1 MQISKLN
8 DIFTTR
14 GAAAALDTA
23 RAAMMDDWIIAK
35 LEAGEWGVSHKSAP
49 KPVKRDRIVDH
60 HGDKRIVKTT
70 LGTDA
75 LGYSV
80 ETLGESGNVVSRE
93 GLGKLSL
100 SEARALI
107 GKVIAHPVKEGG
119 KTNDPKVSQGMK
131 GSSTGGGNNK
141 GGQKGK

>member
-1 MQISKLN
+1 MNIAKIN
-8 DIFTTR
+8 DIYTR
-14 GAAAALDTA
+14 DGREAALKSA
-23 RAAMMDDWIIAK
+23 RAAMVDDWIIRK
-35 LEAGEWGVSHKSAP
+35 LEADEWDVSHKSAP
-49 KPVKRDRIVDH
+49 KPVKRDTIVDR

-70 LGTDA
+70 LGTDT

-107 GKVIAHPVKEGG
+107 GKIIAHPVKEGG